1 MVHIVRALFLL
12 EVVVNA
18 FSGPMMMLAP
28 ELGLGDIFG
37 TPMADATI
45 EACRW
50 NGSMISAF
58 GSVLLG
64 RALYAE
70 AATLRLVLEAF
81 LVGDV
86 CYTTIVARWCWRQQL
101 FMNPTAAFTVWFS
114 LILGVAR
121 VAAVSDIRL
130 AMASNAPHRD

>member
-28 ELGLGDIFG
+28 ELGLGDILG
-37 TPMADATI
+37 TPMEDATV
-45 EACRW
+45 EASRW
-50 NGSMISAF
+50 AGSMIFAF

-64 RALYAE
+64 RALYTE

-86 CYTTIVARWCWRQQL
+86 CYTAIVARWCWRHQL
-101 FMNPTAAFTVWFS
+101 LTNPAAAFTVWFS
-114 LILGVAR
+114 VVLGIAR
-121 VAAVSDIRL
+121 VAAISDIRL
-130 AMASNAPHRD
+130 AMASDALHRD